1 MLSPNDGDL
10 LLNVNVSLFAHLVVK
25 YASSYVKRCAEKVQT
40 NHNVSYMLFKVR
52 RLLHLQYN
60 VSPTMHA
67 LPRKSQLIQPRLFLP
82 KHKIYY
88 IRFHDE
94 EII

>member
-40 NHNVSYMLFKVR
+40 NHHVSYMLFKVR

-82 KHKIYY
+82 PKECHRITAE
-88 IRFHDE
+88 FHF
-94 EII
+94 